1 MAEDWASIAAEV
13 ETAIRSIADVSQP
26 DGYPATI
33 RRVVPG
39 TTDPAEPWE
48 PVTDTITYTTV
59 RVVVFDKE
67 IRDINGTL
75 IGQTKRTITIS
86 GAAGIAPT
94 DDDTIAEGVALTFV
108 DEATDATH
116 AWQKIVK
123 VLPLA
128 PAGIAVL
135 YDLELA
141 G

>member
-1 MAEDWASIAAEV
+1 VSEDWNAIAAEV
-13 ETAIRSIADVSQP
+13 ETAIRSIGDTSQP

-39 TTDPAEPWE
+39 TPDPAEPWI
-48 PVTDTITYTTV
+48 PVDPTITYTTV

-67 IRDINGTL
+67 LRDINGTL

-108 DEATDATH
+108 DEADDATH
-116 AWQKIVK
+116 PWHEIIAVR
-123 VLPLA
+123 PLA

-135 YDLELA
+135 YELELA
-141 G
+141 T

>member
-1 MAEDWASIAAEV
+1 MAEDWTGVAAEV
-13 ETAIRSIADVSQP
+13 ETAIRSIGDTSQP

-39 TTDPAEPWE
+39 TPDPDEPWI
-48 PVTDTITYTTV
+48 PVVDTITYTTV

-67 IRDINGTL
+67 LRDINGTL

-108 DEATDATH
+108 DEADDATH
-116 AWQKIVK
+116 PWQEIIAVR
-123 VLPLA
+123 PLA

-141 G
+141 T